1 MNIRFYFDILSPYS
15 YLAWCWLRE
24 NRQDLDKH
32 GKVTLVPV
40 TLAPLIKAN
49 DTKGPAE
56 IESKRNFLM
65 KDCLRKSRI
74 HDIPF
79 QAPPSLPFNSLY
91 AQRISLEDCCGE
103 HQWEVVDLFFR
114 GAWEKSQEMGKPEII
129 EKLLL
134 QAGYPAE
141 KWLDMVGERSLR
153 AALKK
158 NTKEAIERG
167 IFGLPSF
174 LVDNGARQ
182 ELFWGNDSIPFL
194 KLFLQ
199 NKDPLDEDALKKFQE
214 CYLTLDGE
222 A

>member
-1 MNIRFYFDILSPYS
+1 MNLRFYFDILSPYS

-24 NRQDLDKH
+24 NREMLDQYGH
-32 GKVTLVPV
+32 VSLVPV

-56 IESKRNFLM
+56 IESKRDYLM

-74 HDIPF
+74 HNIPF
-79 QAPPSLPFNSLY
+79 VPPPTLPFNSLY
-91 AQRISLEDCCGE
+91 AQRISLKECCGE

-114 GAWEKSQEMGKPEII
+114 GAWEKSEDLGKAEVV
-129 EKLLL
+129 EKILE

-141 KWLDMVGERSLR
+141 KWLDLVGDRTIR
-153 AALKK
+153 AALKN
-158 NTKEAIERG
+158 NTKEAIDGG

-174 LVDNGARQ
+174 LVDNGANK
-182 ELFWGNDSIPFL
+182 ELFWGQDSIPFL

-199 NKDPLDEDALKKFQE
+199 NKDPLDQEALKKFRK
-214 CYLTLDGE
+214 CYLTFNEE